1 MTLLFNFLIS
11 RRTHQNVH
19 QKDALKEKERQ
30 RKIVKLLEEP
40 EDTIGDPADGS
51 RSRRRAAKKAQVR
64 LSEAIAELKS
74 REDEVDIKDD
84 GEGDDDAAYVAANEA
99 DLVGRYDVKKSEDG
113 RKKFHCSLCD
123 FVGDHKAGV
132 ESHLVSEHAGYLAG
146 DADDEYNDDDDNISD
161 EEPDVDFGDDE
172 DDSSCF
178 GEELQVSKKKSTG
191 HGRAKP
197 STLEPVVDYF
207 FYERAFRKDNF
218 DQQCFEKLNTTAAAW
233 KIFKS
238 EAEKAKF
245 LPDDDNSP
253 KFSFQ
258 PSHTKSPPQKPQRL
272 SRFSAA
278 TGSNGAYLF
287 AGGPICAASWCPNS
301 ADSSSSTSTPRYLAL
316 STWRTVDDGDP
327 IGGEKKALIQ
337 IWSYDGSARFRFGIA
352 HAYGAVRSLQ
362 WCPSGNSAPAK
373 LKYLSRTGLLAA
385 ASSDGAIRVF
395 SICHPDNLKSNAVY
409 LAKPVRTLE
418 TGDLGNGKPSDCL
431 SLSWYRGVGHRVIAA
446 GFSCGL
452 VALWDLAQDEDS
464 LQRNGD
470 TLFPYLTLNA
480 HMTMVTTV
488 DLGDKGCKSEPEFPA
503 LILTGSA
510 DRHCSV
516 WDLDGGPALVSV
528 PVHSV
533 KNSHVTDAK
542 FVRSYP
548 GGGNAIVAFDDAFR
562 SSSTSVAALDF
573 DANGSK
579 AWPIASQ
586 NSPVWSLS
594 YNPWLGSII
603 MGTGGGELVLYV
615 GAKIGK
621 PLEFD
626 KDTSRRR
633 AFLFRFVASLKLE
646 VAFGIV
652 FTGRSVEA
660 GLDLTL

>member
-1 MTLLFNFLIS
+1 MKFHAVFS
-11 RRTHQNVH
+11 RRQHQNIH
-19 QKDALKEKERQ
+19 EKEALKAKERQ
-30 RKIVKLLEEP
+30 RKIERLLEES
-40 EDTIGDPADGS
+40 EYLDDATDGS
-51 RSRRRAAKKAQVR
+51 RSRRRAAKKAQAR
-64 LSEAIAELKS
+64 LSEAIAELKTG
-74 REDEVDIKDD
+74 EDDVDIKDD
-84 GEGDDDAAYVAANEA
+84 EEGDDDAAYVAANEA
-99 DLVGRYDVKKSEDG
+99 DLEGKYEVKKSEDG

-123 FVGDHKAGV
+123 FVGDHRAVV
-132 ESHLVSEHAGYLAG
+132 ESHIVSEHAGYLAG
-146 DADDEYNDDDDNISD
+146 DADDDYNEDDDDNISD
-161 EEPDVDFGDDE
+161 DEPDVDFGDGE

-178 GEELQVSKKKSTG
+178 GEELYVSKKKSTA
-191 HGRAKP
+191 HSRAKP

-207 FYERAFRKDNF
+207 FYERAFRRDNF
-218 DQQCFEKLNTTAAAW
+218 NQQFFEKLNTTAVEW
-233 KIFKS
+233 KLIKS
-238 EAEKAKF
+238 EDEKAKF
-245 LPDDDNSP
+245 LPDSKQSP

-258 PSHTKSPPQKPQRL
+258 PSHKKSPPQNPQRL
-272 SRFSAA
+272 SLFSA
-278 TGSNGAYLF
+278 TSGSNGDYIF
-287 AGGPICAASWCPNS
+287 AGGPICAASWCPNTD
-301 ADSSSSTSTPRYLAL
+301 DSSPSTSIPQFLAL
-316 STWRTVDDGDP
+316 STWRPVDDVDP

-337 IWSYDGSARFRFGIA
+337 IWSYDGKAKFRFGIA
-352 HAYGAVRSLQ
+352 HDHGAIRSLK
-362 WCPSGNSAPAK
+362 WCPSGNSAPTNH
-373 LKYLSRTGLLAA
+373 KYLSRLGVLAA
-385 ASSDGAIRVF
+385 ASSDGIIRLYSV
-395 SICHPDNLKSNAVY
+395 CNPDNLKKNEVY
-409 LAKPVRTLE
+409 LVKPVRTLD
-418 TGDLGNGKPSDCL
+418 TGHLGSGKPPDCL
-431 SLSWYRGVGHRVIAA
+431 SISWYRGVGHRVIAA
-446 GFSCGL
+446 GFSSGI

-470 TLFPYLTLNA
+470 ILFPYMTINA
-480 HMTMVTTV
+480 HMNMVTTV

-516 WDLDGGPALVSV
+516 WDLDGGPALTSV

-542 FVRSYP
+542 FMRSYP

-594 YNPWLGSII
+594 YNPWLGSLI

-633 AFLFRFVASLKLE
+633 AFLFRFVSSFNTYK
-646 VAFGIV
+646 
-652 FTGRSVEA
+652 
-660 GLDLTL
+660 

>member
-1 MTLLFNFLIS
+1 M
-11 RRTHQNVH
+11 
-19 QKDALKEKERQ
+19 
-30 RKIVKLLEEP
+30 
-40 EDTIGDPADGS
+40 
-51 RSRRRAAKKAQVR
+51 R
-64 LSEAIAELKS
+64 LSEAIAELKN
-74 REDEVDIKDD
+74 REDDVDIKDD

-99 DLVGRYDVKKSEDG
+99 DLEGRYDVKKSEDG

-146 DADDEYNDDDDNISD
+146 DADDEFNDDDDDNISD

-178 GEELQVSKKKSTG
+178 GEEHNVSRKKSTG
-191 HGRAKP
+191 HSRAKP

-207 FYERAFRKDNF
+207 FYERAFRRDNF
-218 DQQCFEKLNTTAAAW
+218 DQHRFEKLNTTAAEW
-233 KIFKS
+233 KLVKS

-245 LPDDDNSP
+245 LPDDDKSP

-258 PSHTKSPPQKPQRL
+258 PSHTKSLPQKPQQL
-272 SRFSAA
+272 PLFSS
-278 TGSNGAYLF
+278 TGSNGNGAYLF
-287 AGGPICAASWCPNS
+287 AGGPICAVSWCPNS
-301 ADSSSSTSTPRYLAL
+301 DDSSSSTSLPRFLAL
-316 STWRTVDDGDP
+316 STWRPVDDGDP

-337 IWSYDGSARFRFGIA
+337 IWSYDASAKFRFGIA
-352 HAYGAVRSLQ
+352 HPHGAVRSLQ
-362 WCPSGNSAPAK
+362 WCPSGNSASAK
-373 LKYLSRTGLLAA
+373 QKYLSRLGLLAA
-385 ASSDGAIRVF
+385 ASSDGVVRVF
-395 SICHPDNLKSNAVY
+395 SVCHPDNLKSNAVY

-418 TGDLGNGKPSDCL
+418 TGDLGSGKPPDCL
-431 SLSWYRGVGHRVIAA
+431 SMAWYRGVGHRVIAA

-452 VALWDLAQDEDS
+452 VALWDLNQTEDS
-464 LQRNGD
+464 LQLEGD
-470 TLFPYLTLNA
+470 KLFPYLTINA
-480 HMTMVTTV
+480 HMTMVTTI

-516 WDLDGGPALVSV
+516 WDLDGGPALTSV

-533 KNSHVTDAK
+533 KNSHVTDVK

-573 DANGSK
+573 DASGSK

-594 YNPWLGSII
+594 YNPWLGSIV
-603 MGTGGGELVLYV
+603 MGTGGGEVVLYV

-633 AFLFRFVASLKLE
+633 AFLFRFVASLYSNLQL
-646 VAFGIV
+646 F
-652 FTGRSVEA
+652 
-660 GLDLTL
+660 LP